1 MKLPFS
7 AHSVRFSPALSA
19 RALRTL
25 ASSLLSLAF
34 VLAAKSGWLEGV
46 PW

>member
-1 MKLPFS
+1 MKLPLF
-7 AHSVRFSPALSA
+7 AHVVRFSPTVSP
-19 RALRTL
+19 RTLRTL
-25 ASSLLSLAF
+25 ASSMVSLAF

>member
-1 MKLPFS
+1 MKLPFC
-7 AHSVRFSPALSA
+7 AHSIRCSPALSP

-25 ASSLLSLAF
+25 ASSLVSLAF